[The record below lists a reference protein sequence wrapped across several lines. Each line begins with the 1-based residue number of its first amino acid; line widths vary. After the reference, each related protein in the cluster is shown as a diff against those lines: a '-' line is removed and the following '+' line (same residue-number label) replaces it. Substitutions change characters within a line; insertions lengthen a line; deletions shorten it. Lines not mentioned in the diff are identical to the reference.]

1 MTLSVQPFFV
11 DADGASS
18 QSADTAPSST
28 ALRTRRR
35 WRSILSQR
43 LGRLLPPTILGVGL
57 LTAWQLYVTIAKVNS
72 TVLPSP
78 ARVATAGWKDRQE
91 LWDNMIPT
99 LQETLLGFTLSITL
113 AWLLAVVCD
122 FSKIARRAVE
132 PLLVMSQTI
141 PIVAIAPLFVIWFG
155 FTMLPKVLVVA
166 LVTFFPIT
174 VALLRG
180 FASTADEA
188 TSLLVSMGA
197 NAVQRF
203 VRLRV
208 PTSLPFFF
216 SGLRISIT
224 YAVVGAVFGEYVG
237 AERGLGI
244 YMLLAKNSR
253 NTDHVLAAV
262 AVTAIVSLALYFIVS
277 VVEGMALRWER
288 PPTSQV
294 AGS

>member
-1 MTLSVQPFFV
+1 VTLSVQPFFV

-99 LQETLLGFTLSITL
+99 LQETLLGFTLSITA